1 MFRYV
6 ALSAFLFTAAV
17 AQADGPSYS
26 YIQGSYQETDFDAF
40 GIDVDGDGFGDDVSY
55 GYFQVDLG
63 KSYGDWG
70 DFGLSMTKADEESG
84 EEDPIVWVSW
94 AKGF

>member
-1 MFRYV
+1 MHY
-6 ALSAFLFTAAV
+6 
-17 AQADGPSYS
+17 
-26 YIQGSYQETDFDAF
+26 YIGAGFDLGNDWSLGLTYGFYDFDY
-40 GIDVDGDGFGDDVSY
+40 DGDADVGDVSY